1 MKVAIVAPTPVPFTR
16 GGAERAW
23 TGLYGALLDA
33 GHEAEMVKLPVREST
48 LAEVAAGYRVFAA
61 LDLDHFDVVISS
73 KYPAWICPHPRH
85 VLWMFHPLRG
95 LYDTYGHFGIPTAP
109 GPVQPATAALL
120 DAVGQPA
127 RRSAVGDV
135 LDQLDAAVAALGADH
150 PDLALPGPVS
160 RLVVRWL
167 DRVALD
173 PTEIARHVALSRTV
187 ATRADYLPE
196 GVGARVA
203 HAPSDLAPP
212 RPGGGPRSH
221 LFTASRLDHPKRLD
235 LLIGAMAH
243 VPGRLPLLIG
253 GTGPDE
259 ARLRALAVGDPRIR
273 FVGFVPDDELADL
286 YGDAVAVP
294 FVPLDEDYGLIA
306 VEAMAAGTPV
316 VTCIDSG
323 GPAELVTN
331 GADGLV
337 VAPDPVALGRALA
350 ALVADPE
357 RAVRLGTAARRRAA
371 RISWP
376 AAIRTLL
383 GPTATATGT
392 ATNGTKTTGAATT
405 GTTTNGATSAATGSV
420 GPRAATAGSGPRGE
434 TRLTEHRVRHG
445 DRARVVVT
453 TTFRVADR
461 GHGGQLRS
469 YHLYGALARH
479 ADVEIVS
486 LTDGG
491 PAGSTVLGP
500 GFVETAVPISDAQRR
515 AAEAQTLAVGLPV
528 SDLTAGSE
536 IALTPEYLRVLRAAT
551 RDADV
556 VILAEPYLLPALDG
570 ADVAL
575 PFVYDAFN
583 VEADLKAEVLPP
595 GAAGTAVY
603 DQVVAVERAASR
615 RAAVIT
621 ACSRA
626 DAGTLAAAVGRP
638 ATDARVIPNGTD
650 CAALCPPSPEAR
662 RRRGEQWVARYRSLD
677 PRASGVTS
685 LAVFFGSW
693 HPPNLVAAEILIEL
707 AAAVPEVLFV
717 LGGRH
722 GDAFAARPTPPNV
735 VFAGVVPDRERDL
748 LLRGAHVALNPMV
761 SGSGTNLKVIEYLA
775 AGVPVVTTDVGAR
788 GLDVVNGE
796 HLLVVSPS
804 RLARAVRTVV
814 DGPAAAAQRAAAGR
828 DLVERRYDWPGLGD
842 ALADVVDAI
851 RRR

>member
-23 TGLYGALLDA
+23 TGLYAALLDA

-48 LAEVAAGYRVFAA
+48 LAEVAAGYRAFAA

-135 LDQLDAAVAALGADH
+135 LDHLDAAVAALGADH

-203 HAPSDLAPP
+203 HAPSDLVPP

-235 LLIGAMAH
+235 LLIRAMAH
-243 VPGRLPLLIG
+243 VPGEVPLLIG

-259 ARLRALAVGDPRIR
+259 ARLRALAAGDPRIR
-273 FVGFVPDDELADL
+273 FVGFVPDAALADL
-286 YGDAVAVP
+286 YGGALAVP

-316 VTCIDSG
+316 VTCTDSG

-350 ALVADPE
+350 ALVTDPE
-357 RAVRLGTAARRRAA
+357 RAARLGTAAQRRAA

-376 AAIRTLL
+376 SVIRTLL
-383 GPTATATGT
+383 GPTATGGATNRATTATG
-392 ATNGTKTTGAATT
+392 GA
-405 GTTTNGATSAATGSV
+405 TNGATSAATGSV
-420 GPRAATAGSGPRGE
+420 GPRAATAGSGPGGE
-434 TRLTEHRVRHG
+434 TRLGGHRTRHG

-469 YHLYGALARH
+469 YHLYGSLARH

-500 GFVETAVPISDAQRR
+500 GFVETAVPISAAQRR
-515 AAEAQTLAVGLPV
+515 AAEERTLAVGLPV

-551 RDADV
+551 RNADV
-556 VILAEPYLLPALDG
+556 VILAEPYLLPALDEAG
-570 ADVAL
+570 IAL

-603 DQVVAVERAASR
+603 DQVVAVERAAAG
-615 RAAVIT
+615 RAAAIT

-626 DAGTLAAAVGRP
+626 DAEALAAAVGRP
-638 ATDARVIPNGTD
+638 GTDARVVPNGTD
-650 CAALCPPSPEAR
+650 CAALRRPSPGAR

-677 PRASGVTS
+677 PRAGEVTS

-707 AAAVPEVLFV
+707 AAGVPEVLLV

-722 GDAFAARPTPPNV
+722 GDAFANRPAPPNV
-735 VFAGVVPDRERDL
+735 VFVGVVADRERDV
-748 LLRGAHVALNPMV
+748 LLRAAHVALNPMM

-775 AGVPVVTTDVGAR
+775 AGAPVVTTEVGAR
-788 GLDVVNGE
+788 GIDVVDGK

-804 RLARAVRTVV
+804 HLARAIRAVV
-814 DGPAAAAQRAAAGR
+814 ADPTAAAQRAAAGR
-828 DLVERRYDWPGLGD
+828 DLVERHYDWPGLGD
-842 ALADVVDAI
+842 SLAAVVDAI